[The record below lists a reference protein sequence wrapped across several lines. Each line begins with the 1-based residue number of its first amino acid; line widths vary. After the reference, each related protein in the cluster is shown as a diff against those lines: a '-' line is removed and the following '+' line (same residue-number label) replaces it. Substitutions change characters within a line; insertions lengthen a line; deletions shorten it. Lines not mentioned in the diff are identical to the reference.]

1 MSPPPPLPPEPR
13 TSGKHTATIAI
24 TILVCVVLIGAVGIF
39 FLIRYIA
46 ASGIT
51 RPLDNK
57 FGDQNLKSTVA
68 LLELHKIRYGSYPK
82 SPREIRFKGDWDEI
96 WLNATRYV
104 VSPDGTK
111 YCVEVERGW
120 IGKPVLSYPA
130 EFWQGT
136 GYSPD
141 LCSHSQ

>member
-1 MSPPPPLPPEPR
+1 MSHPPPLPSEPR
-13 TSGKHTATIAI
+13 ASSKRTAKIVI
-24 TILVCVVLIGAVGIF
+24 TILACVVVIGAVGLVL
-39 FLIRYIA
+39 LIRYII

-51 RPLDNK
+51 RPFDDK
-57 FGDQNLKSTVA
+57 FGDQHLKTTVA
-68 LLELHKIRYGSYPK
+68 LLELHKIRYGRYPK
-82 SPREIRFKGDWDEI
+82 SLQDLRFNGDWDQI
-96 WLNATRYV
+96 WLQGMRYV

-130 EFWQGT
+130 EFWQRT

-141 LCSHSQ
+141 LCSQSQ

>member
-1 MSPPPPLPPEPR
+1 MSAPPPLPHASPNR
-13 TSGKHTATIAI
+13 NARGWRI
-24 TILVCVVLIGAVGIF
+24 ILGIVCSVVVLVAVGAF
-39 FLIRYIA
+39 ATVHYLG

-51 RPLDNK
+51 RLFDNK

-68 LLELHKIRYGSYPK
+68 LLELHKIRYGRYPK
-82 SPREIRFKGDWDEI
+82 SLRELRFKGDWDEI

-120 IGKPVLSYPA
+120 IGKPVLNYPP
-130 EFWQGT
+130 EFWRNT

>member
-1 MSPPPPLPPEPR
+1 MSQPPPLPSESR
-13 TSGKHTATIAI
+13 RHNKRWAKIIIAT
-24 TILVCVVLIGAVGIF
+24 VCSVVVLGGVCI
-39 FLIRYIA
+39 FLIIHYVT

-51 RPLDNK
+51 RPFDDK
-57 FGDQNLKSTVA
+57 FGDQHLKTTVA
-68 LLELHKIRYGSYPK
+68 LLELHKIRFGHYPK
-82 SPREIRFKGDWDEI
+82 SLRDIRFNGDWDQL
-96 WLNATRYV
+96 WLDGMRYV

-120 IGKPVLSYPA
+120 IGKPVLSYPM

-141 LCSHSQ
+141 LCSRSQ

>member
-1 MSPPPPLPPEPR
+1 MSQPPALLQESR
-13 TSGKHTATIAI
+13 SSSARAIKIIIA
-24 TILVCVVLIGAVGIF
+24 VLCSLIVIGGICIF
-39 FLIRYIA
+39 LLIRYIT

-51 RPLDNK
+51 RPFDNK

-68 LLELHKIRYGSYPK
+68 LLELHKIRYGRYPQ
-82 SPREIRFKGDWDEI
+82 SLRELRFKGDWDPI
-96 WLNATRYV
+96 WLNSTRYV

-120 IGKPVLSYPA
+120 IGKPVLNYPP

-141 LCSHSQ
+141 LCSRPQ

>member
-1 MSPPPPLPPEPR
+1 MSQPPLLPPQPSKNSAR
-13 TSGKHTATIAI
+13 RVKIIIAVI
-24 TILVCVVLIGAVGIF
+24 CSVVAVDGICIF
-39 FLIRYIA
+39 FLIRYIT

-51 RPLDNK
+51 RPFDNK

-68 LLELHKIRYGSYPK
+68 LLELHKIRYGRYPQ
-82 SPREIRFKGDWDEI
+82 SLRELRFKGDWDEI
-96 WLNATRYV
+96 WLNAMRYV

-120 IGKPVLSYPA
+120 IGKPVLNCPP
-130 EFWQGT
+130 EFWQNT

-141 LCSHSQ
+141 LCSRSQ

>member
-1 MSPPPPLPPEPR
+1 MSQPPPLPSESR
-13 TSGKHTATIAI
+13 RHNKRLAKIIIAT
-24 TILVCVVLIGAVGIF
+24 VCSVVVLGGVCI
-39 FLIRYIA
+39 FLIIHYVT

-51 RPLDNK
+51 RPFDDK
-57 FGDQNLKSTVA
+57 FGDQHLKTTVA
-68 LLELHKIRYGSYPK
+68 LLELHKIRFGHYPK
-82 SPREIRFKGDWDEI
+82 SLRDIRFNGDWDQL
-96 WLNATRYV
+96 WLDGMRYV

-120 IGKPVLSYPA
+120 IGKPVLSYPM

-141 LCSHSQ
+141 LCSRSQ

>member
-1 MSPPPPLPPEPR
+1 MSQPPLLPLEPR
-13 TSGKHTATIAI
+13 KMSTRGVKIITAV
-24 TILVCVVLIGAVGIF
+24 VCCVLIIGGVCLF
-39 FLIRYIA
+39 FVIHYIG

-51 RPLDNK
+51 RPIDDK
-57 FGDQNLKSTVA
+57 FGDQHLKTTVA
-68 LLELHKIRYGSYPK
+68 LLELHKIRYGRYPR
-82 SPREIRFKGDWDEI
+82 SLRDLRFNGDWDQI
-96 WLNATRYV
+96 WLQGMRYV

-120 IGKPVLSYPA
+120 IGKPVLSYPP
-130 EFWQGT
+130 EFWQGS